1 MATDVDLRELAIE
14 REEPAASSLART
26 RHVFSRYVL
35 PVCLVLAFL
44 LMLGW
49 ALRDVLLPATPVTV
63 VPVHVSR
70 ADVQQA
76 GTPLFKAAGWIEPR
90 PTPVAVAALAP
101 GVVKQLL
108 VVEDQVVKKHEPV
121 AILVSEDAQ
130 LVHDGAQADRKL
142 REAELDLAKA
152 TLAAAQTR
160 VEQPVHLEAQLAEAE
175 AKLAAAQTR
184 LADLPYQR
192 QSAEARQRFANMDY
206 EGKMRAGDAVS
217 GRALDQAQSEMDAAQ
232 ALVDQLVRQET
243 SLRAEVAALTSRRD
257 ALREQLE
264 LKTDEQ
270 QLLDEAKAKVNAA
283 AARLKQAEVAVAETQ
298 LQLDR
303 MTVRAP
309 VDGRVYRLW
318 SNPGARLVPGMG
330 HDDGHDGSTV
340 VSIYDP
346 GKLQARVDVRF
357 DDLPQ
362 VRSGQPVII
371 ESPAVSQP
379 LEGQVL
385 FLSSLVD
392 IQKNTLEVKVSI
404 ASPPDVFKPEML
416 VDVTFLAPEQPGR
429 EDAAREQERV
439 FIPKQLV
446 RQGEDG
452 PFVWVADQ
460 TAKTARRRSI
470 VTGRRGTSQ
479 LIEVTDGLDISS
491 RLIAWPVDGL
501 TDGQRI
507 RVTDEDQSFGTDRPS
522 GPSEQPEEP

>member
-1 MATDVDLRELAIE
+1 MATDVDLRELAID
-14 REEPAASSLART
+14 REEPEPSAVART

-35 PVCLVLAFL
+35 PACLFLAFL

-49 ALRDVLLPATPVTV
+49 ALRDVVLPATPVTV

-70 ADVQQA
+70 AEIQQA

-90 PTPVAVAALAP
+90 PTPIAVAALAP
-101 GVVKQLL
+101 GVVDQLL
-108 VVEDQVVKKHEPV
+108 VVEDQAVKKDEPV

-130 LVHDGAQADRKL
+130 LAHDAAEADRKL
-142 REAELDLAKA
+142 REAELEQAQA
-152 TLAAAQTR
+152 TLAAARTR
-160 VEQPVHLEAQLAEAE
+160 VEKPVHLEAQLAESE

-192 QSAEARQRFANMDY
+192 QSAEARQRFAKMDY
-206 EGKMRAGDAVS
+206 EGKTRAGDAVS
-217 GRALDQAQSEMDAAQ
+217 GRALDQAKSELDAAQ
-232 ALVDQLVRQET
+232 ALVDQLARQET
-243 SLRAEVAALTSRRD
+243 SLQAEVAALVARRD
-257 ALREQLE
+257 ALKKQLE

-270 QLLDEAKAKVNAA
+270 QLLDEAKAKVDAA

-318 SNPGARLVPGMG
+318 SNPGARLMPGQG

-340 VSIYDP
+340 VSMYDP
-346 GKLQARVDVRF
+346 GNLQARVDVRF

-362 VRSGQPVII
+362 VRAGQPVII
-371 ESPAVSQP
+371 ESPAVAQP
-379 LEGQVL
+379 LEGKVL

-404 ASPPDVFKPEML
+404 KSPPDVFKPEML
-416 VDVTFLAPEQPGR
+416 VDVTFLAPEQPNQ
-429 EDAAREQERV
+429 EKASREQERV
-439 FIPKQLV
+439 FVPKQFV

-452 PFVWVADQ
+452 TFVWVADQ
-460 TAKTARRRSI
+460 TAKVARRVPI
-470 VTGRRGTSQ
+470 TTGRRGTSE
-479 LIEVTDGLDISS
+479 LIEVTDGLNVSS
-491 RLIAWPVDGL
+491 RLIAWPQEGL

-507 RVTDEDQSFGTDRPS
+507 RVTAEDQSLGTDSQSDPS
-522 GPSEQPEEP
+522 AQQEEP